1 MSLSRSAGLATAAI
15 LLGALGAAAQQSAG
29 PMRSRRCDPVASTS
43 FSFGLTGGNLRP
55 TGWHITPGG
64 IVSAVGDSGGAPS
77 PRRTVSRQ
85 TLRALARRAWH
96 GGFTR
101 LPTAPTHPT
110 RNPDAARQYIEIHSA
125 CGAKHVEYAAGDAA
139 PAFRELYTRLGALTQ
154 SR

>member
-1 MSLSRSAGLATAAI
+1 
-15 LLGALGAAAQQSAG
+15 
-29 PMRSRRCDPVASTS
+29 
-43 FSFGLTGGNLRP
+43 
-55 TGWHITPGG
+55 
-64 IVSAVGDSGGAPS
+64 
-77 PRRTVSRQ
+77 VSRQ

-125 CGAKHVEYAAGDAA
+125 CGAKHVEYADGDAA
-139 PAFRELYTRLGALTQ
+139 PAFRELYTRLGALIP